1 MSHDF
6 IQNAVNALYQSNE
19 LMALK
24 GELANLKA
32 ERDQLKADLEKSDGV
47 VWTLSVENAR
57 LKDEVEKWE
66 KNTQLMG
73 RQLNDE
79 LEQVARLKAEVD
91 RLTNAGDAMALCFN
105 CPTCAK
111 NWHTAKGVQ
120 S

>member
-1 MSHDF
+1 MSNDF

-57 LKDEVEKWE
+57 LKAEVE
-66 KNTQLMG
+66 
-73 RQLNDE
+73 
-79 LEQVARLKAEVD
+79 
-91 RLTNAGDAMALCFN
+91 RLTKAGDAMASIIKYEPGVNTFD
-105 CPTCAK
+105 PVPDVVKRWYA
-111 NWHTAKGVQ
+111 AKGVQ